1 MSKRKSK
8 SLRPAASLSSSLLRT
23 GGAARAANAPKP
35 QAKEPPAEPEE
46 RPKTAVSKLEPE
58 AFDGL
63 LPGLLKS
70 AAAGPRAGEAP
81 DDPAP
86 SDGPG
91 KAPPTPRLLDQFE
104 FLQSRNQEL
113 ALKQAGRS
121 DSASLATTFLR
132 NLRAGRFAEAES
144 DFGRIMSLDPAVA
157 KKILHKA
164 EIEDLAVICRAI
176 GFKPMEFATIVA
188 LLRGAKGTRS
198 LSAPDQLKASL
209 GIFESIDRD
218 CAMGLLEHIPELPR
232 RDWSSLRRA

>member
-23 GGAARAANAPKP
+23 GGAARAASAPKP

-63 LPGLLKS
+63 LPSLLKS

-81 DDPAP
+81 GDT
-86 SDGPG
+86 
-91 KAPPTPRLLDQFE
+91 APPDAGKPSPSPRLSDQFE

-113 ALKQAGRS
+113 ALKQSGRS

-144 DFGRIMSLDPAVA
+144 DFGRIMNLDPAVA

-218 CAMGLLEHIPELPR
+218 CAMELLEHIPELPR
-232 RDWSSLRRA
+232 RNWSALKRA